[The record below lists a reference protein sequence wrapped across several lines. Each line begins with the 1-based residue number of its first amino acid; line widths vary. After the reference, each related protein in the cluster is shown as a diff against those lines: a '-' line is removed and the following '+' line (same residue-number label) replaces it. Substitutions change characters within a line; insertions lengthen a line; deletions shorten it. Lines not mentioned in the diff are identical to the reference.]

1 MDRRI
6 KRTRAS
12 VFNAMLDLMVEK
24 DASKITVL
32 ELCKRADINKSTFY
46 LHYKSMN
53 DCLQSC
59 FQTIMDGV
67 INISKRIKYDE
78 IKNDPTKAVTI
89 LLDEVEKEVDY
100 LYKFKASSICGPAI
114 KVLKENLVNCIAE
127 NNGFTLEDNYYEISA
142 ITFSVAGCID
152 AIIEPL
158 PVFKKDELFRLMYNM
173 LKSHSNN

>member
-1 MDRRI
+1 
-6 KRTRAS
+6 
-12 VFNAMLDLMVEK
+12 
-24 DASKITVL
+24 
-32 ELCKRADINKSTFY
+32 
-46 LHYKSMN
+46 
-53 DCLQSC
+53 
-59 FQTIMDGV
+59 MDGV

-127 NNGFTLEDNYYEISA
+127 NNGFTMEDNYYEITA